1 MIGLV
6 LPAVLFAAVY
16 FPTLTKLSTALVS
29 PYAKADVLKRLFAAT
44 IDGVPVIAAGLLYW
58 NAGSTG
64 ALVIG
69 ALYLLVKD
77 GIRGQSLGKL
87 WCSLVVINLE
97 TGRPCTLRDS
107 VWRNALFLI
116 PGANVVAV
124 VFEGITVLRDSQGQ
138 RLGDRIAQT
147 QVIEGLGVKDLAA
160 SFARWWRT
168 FIGELDS
175 NVRKPGRENVRGR
188 LRENACSRSCS

>member
-87 WCSLVVINLE
+87 WCSLVVINL
-97 TGRPCTLRDS
+97 
-107 VWRNALFLI
+107 
-116 PGANVVAV
+116 
-124 VFEGITVLRDSQGQ
+124 
-138 RLGDRIAQT
+138 
-147 QVIEGLGVKDLAA
+147 
-160 SFARWWRT
+160 
-168 FIGELDS
+168 
-175 NVRKPGRENVRGR
+175 
-188 LRENACSRSCS
+188 